1 MESYVTY
8 FTLGVLSL
16 TGYMYYESQTNDV
29 ISVKST
35 IDGRSY
41 LVRNKDDSV
50 KAADTLAEIR
60 LNMVKLCDYLEINQ
74 KDDNRVQLLLKRFN
88 PDNLLEKPKSSKYT
102 AYSVN
107 KGEKIVICLRNKD
120 TDELIKIN
128 TLMFV
133 SLHELAHVM
142 TKSVGHTEEFWDNF
156 RYLLKKAIKI
166 GIFKHVDYSKEPEPY
181 CGIKITDTP
190 LTFSE

>member
-1 MESYVTY
+1 METYVTY
-8 FTLGVLSL
+8 FTTAVLGL

-29 ISVKST
+29 ISIKSSF
-35 IDGRSY
+35 DGKNY
-41 LVRNKDDSV
+41 LVRNKEDSLD
-50 KAADTLAEIR
+50 AANTLAQIR
-60 LNMVKLCDYLEINQ
+60 LNMVKLCDYLETHN
-74 KDDNRVQLLLKRFN
+74 KEDPRVKLLIKRFN
-88 PDNLLEKPKSSKYT
+88 PDNLLEKPKASKYT

-107 KGEKIVICLRNKD
+107 KGEKIVICLRDKD

-166 GIFKHVDYSKEPEPY
+166 NIFKHVDYSKSPEKY

-190 LTFSE
+190 LEL